1 MELERDYW
9 PRFKSYMEN
18 GTAIRTTTL
27 LFFDDVS
34 EENEKRLE
42 KFVNDMHDCTV
53 GEIKTATREMLKD
66 FKRLYRELQSSY
78 SNLFKK
84 ELPDYLENFEF
95 GTKFVRENFA
105 MVNVFLQQMHL
116 EYWRQ
121 SKTYGFWSLACD
133 IGGALGLFLGA
144 SMLTIIELVYICY
157 RYKMCGKVY
166 KKTDR
171 NIKKC
176 WENGRQCMQPC
187 AKCCESLSEKAS
199 YVSSEFDSSMN
210 PMEERQK
217 AAWLN
222 PLPEYPSPYTSPNPP
237 ADALE
242 EYLDA
247 SDSYPPKYEDTFGRS
262 DSSPSITSK
271 DNSRSPLDRSR
282 KGSRLSGIPEED
294 SGLGSDNG
302 DPSLG
307 RSRLK
312 IPPPPSHGTIQEE
325 DPWDT
330 PQSRTRSASTDD
342 KRTSA
347 GVPLLQVPMQTS
359 MEEEETSQMSDSLSA
374 AAPKL
379 FVASGKDRQ
388 TTL

>member
-1 MELERDYW
+1 
-9 PRFKSYMEN
+9 
-18 GTAIRTTTL
+18 
-27 LFFDDVS
+27 
-34 EENEKRLE
+34 
-42 KFVNDMHDCTV
+42 
-53 GEIKTATREMLKD
+53 
-66 FKRLYRELQSSY
+66 
-78 SNLFKK
+78 
-84 ELPDYLENFEF
+84 
-95 GTKFVRENFA
+95 
-105 MVNVFLQQMHL
+105 
-116 EYWRQ
+116 
-121 SKTYGFWSLACD
+121 
-133 IGGALGLFLGA
+133 
-144 SMLTIIELVYICY
+144 
-157 RYKMCGKVY
+157 
-166 KKTDR
+166 
-171 NIKKC
+171 
-176 WENGRQCMQPC
+176 WENGRQCVQPC

-199 YVSSEFDSSMN
+199 YVSSEFDSSIS

-247 SDSYPPKYEDTFGRS
+247 SDSYPPKYEDTFARIIHVAHWTGVA
-262 DSSPSITSK
+262 
-271 DNSRSPLDRSR
+271 

-312 IPPPPSHGTIQEE
+312 LPPPPPHGTIQEE
-325 DPWDT
+325 DPWDL